1 MKISSQQIIDAL
13 GSDGEFAKANPQF
26 KPRDVQQQMAV
37 AVNDTIQSGGSLVV
51 EAGTGVG
58 KTFAYLLPAL
68 LSGKQLV
75 VSTGTKNLQDQLFK
89 RDLPTILKILEIH
102 PKTALL
108 KGRNNYLCLYRL
120 ENTLASGRLPDPKAV
135 KHLGVV
141 NRWRD
146 KTVTGDLGDLS
157 VLPENSSIIPLVT
170 STAENCLSQDC
181 PFIDECHLAAARE
194 KARKA
199 KILVV
204 NHHLLLA
211 DLVLKEDGFGELLP
225 DTDIFIIDEAH
236 HLSKTAYQ
244 FYGDSLT
251 SRQLNDLCKE
261 VELEYRTEVTDCRDL
276 LLESERLAKQVK
288 EFRMVLPDYD
298 IKEEWRSNNQ
308 IQDSV
313 DDLMLKINNLI
324 DIVKVNSTRTK
335 TLESCFER
343 LISFRNT
350 LNEFSNNRDAEQ
362 MASQATNHNRIN
374 WYETNRGSFR
384 LHTTPL
390 DVAEL
395 FQASRQRYA
404 ESSWIMTSA
413 TLAVNNNFD
422 HYISELGWQGV
433 EQKQLPS
440 SFDYQKQ
447 AYLYIPRYLPSPSDK
462 QHTQL
467 VVESCLPLLQ
477 ATRGRAFLLFTSHRA
492 LRIAA
497 EKLKEYDA
505 FNCLVQGEASKDEL
519 LQQFKSTAN
528 SVLIATGSF
537 WEGVDVSGSALSLV
551 VIDKLPF
558 AAPDDPILSAKIAR
572 CRQQKGNPFY
582 DLQIPEAVLS
592 LKQGVGR
599 LIRSVSDKGVVCICD
614 PRIVGKDY
622 GGLFVNSLPDMKR
635 TRDQKVAIEFL
646 EEYLSTVDDSN
657 TVLHDESKNY
667 QSISEQATPAK

>member
-1 MKISSQQIIDAL
+1 LNITNQQIIDCL
-13 GSDGEFAKANPQF
+13 GEDGDFAQANPKF

-37 AVNDTIQSGGSLVV
+37 AVNEAIQSQSNLVI

-68 LSGKQLV
+68 LSEKQLV

-89 RDLPTILKILEIH
+89 RDLPTILKILKLN
-102 PKTALL
+102 PKVALL

-120 ENTLASGRLPDPKAV
+120 ENTLASGRLPDHKAV

-146 KTVTGDLGDLS
+146 KTMTGDLGDLS

-181 PFIDECHLAAARE
+181 PFIDECHLSAARE

-199 KILVV
+199 KVLVV

-225 DTDIFIIDEAH
+225 DTDVFIIDEAH

-244 FYGDSLT
+244 FYGNSLT
-251 SRQLNDLCKE
+251 SRQLNELCKE
-261 VELEYRTEVTDCRDL
+261 VELEYRTQVTDSRDL
-276 LLESERLAKQVK
+276 LLDSERLAKQVK

-298 IKEEWRSNNQ
+298 IKEEWRSNGTKQ
-308 IQDSV
+308 QALEELS
-313 DDLMLKINNLI
+313 LKINQLI
-324 DIVKVNSTRTK
+324 EVVKVNSTRTK
-335 TLESCFER
+335 ALESCFER
-343 LISFRNT
+343 LLGFKQVIEDFGAD
-350 LNEFSNNRDAEQ
+350 NNLQQR
-362 MASQATNHNRIN
+362 RIN
-374 WYETNRGSFR
+374 WFETNRGGFR
-384 LHTTPL
+384 LNTTPL

-395 FQASRQRYA
+395 FQTSRQRYA
-404 ESSWIMTSA
+404 KSSWVMTSA
-413 TLAVNNNFD
+413 TLAVNDSFE
-422 HYISELGWQGV
+422 HYVNELGWQDV
-433 EQKQLPS
+433 TKKNLPS

-447 AYLYIPRYLPSPSDK
+447 AYLYVPRNLPSPSHR
-462 QHTQL
+462 QHTNS
-467 VVESCLPLLQ
+467 VVEESLPLLQ
-477 ATRGRAFLLFTSHRA
+477 ATGGRAFLLFTSHRA
-492 LRIAA
+492 LKIAA
-497 EKLKEYDA
+497 EKLKEYEV
-505 FNCLVQGEASKDEL
+505 FNCLVQGEASKEEL
-519 LQQFKSTAN
+519 LQRFVDEPN

-537 WEGVDVSGSALSLV
+537 WEGVDVSGDDLVLV

-558 AAPDDPILSAKIAR
+558 APPDDPILNAKITR

-582 DLQIPEAVLS
+582 ELQIPDAVLS

-614 PRIVGKDY
+614 PRLVGKDY

-635 TRDQKVAIEFL
+635 TRDQQKVIEFL
-646 EEYLSTVDDSN
+646 STNTDGLDS
-657 TVLHDESKNY
+657 L
-667 QSISEQATPAK
+667 PAQ

>member
-1 MKISSQQIIDAL
+1 MNITNQQIIDCL
-13 GSDGEFAKANPQF
+13 GEDGDFAQANPKF

-37 AVNDTIQSGGSLVV
+37 AVNEAIQSQSNLVI

-68 LSGKQLV
+68 LSEKQLV

-89 RDLPTILKILEIH
+89 RDLPTILKILKLN
-102 PKTALL
+102 PKVALL

-146 KTVTGDLGDLS
+146 KTMTGDLGDLS

-181 PFIDECHLAAARE
+181 PFIDECHLSAARE

-199 KILVV
+199 KVLVV

-225 DTDIFIIDEAH
+225 DTDVFIIDEAH

-244 FYGDSLT
+244 FYGNSLT
-251 SRQLNDLCKE
+251 SRQLNELCKE
-261 VELEYRTEVTDCRDL
+261 VELEYRTQVTDSRDL
-276 LLESERLAKQVK
+276 LLDSERLAKQVK

-298 IKEEWRSNNQ
+298 IKEEWRSNGTKQ
-308 IQDSV
+308 QALEELS
-313 DDLMLKINNLI
+313 LKINQLI
-324 DIVKVNSTRTK
+324 EVVKVNSTRTK
-335 TLESCFER
+335 ALESCFER
-343 LISFRNT
+343 LLGFKQVIEDFGAD
-350 LNEFSNNRDAEQ
+350 NNLQQR
-362 MASQATNHNRIN
+362 RIN
-374 WYETNRGSFR
+374 WFETNRGGFR
-384 LHTTPL
+384 LNTTPL

-395 FQASRQRYA
+395 FQTSRQRYA
-404 ESSWIMTSA
+404 KSSWVMTSA
-413 TLAVNNNFD
+413 TLAVNDSFE
-422 HYISELGWQGV
+422 HYVNELGWQDV
-433 EQKQLPS
+433 TQKNLPS

-447 AYLYIPRYLPSPSDK
+447 AYLYVPRNLPSPSHR
-462 QHTQL
+462 QHTNS
-467 VVESCLPLLQ
+467 VVEESLPLLQ
-477 ATRGRAFLLFTSHRA
+477 ATGGRAFLLFTSHRA
-492 LRIAA
+492 LKIAA
-497 EKLKEYDA
+497 EKLKEYEI
-505 FNCLVQGEASKDEL
+505 FNCLVQGEASKEEL
-519 LQQFKSTAN
+519 LQRFVDEPN

-537 WEGVDVSGSALSLV
+537 WEGVDVSGDDLVLV

-558 AAPDDPILSAKIAR
+558 APPDDPILNAKITR

-582 DLQIPEAVLS
+582 ELQIPDAVLS

-614 PRIVGKDY
+614 PRLVGKDY

-635 TRDQKVAIEFL
+635 TRDQQKVIEFL
-646 EEYLSTVDDSN
+646 STNTDGLDS
-657 TVLHDESKNY
+657 L
-667 QSISEQATPAK
+667 PAQ

>member
-1 MKISSQQIIDAL
+1 LNITNQQIIDCL
-13 GSDGEFAKANPQF
+13 GEDGDFAQANPKF

-37 AVNDTIQSGGSLVV
+37 AVNEAIQSQSNLVI

-68 LSGKQLV
+68 LSEKQLV

-89 RDLPTILKILEIH
+89 RDLPTILKILKLN
-102 PKTALL
+102 PKVALL

-146 KTVTGDLGDLS
+146 KTMTGDLGDLS

-181 PFIDECHLAAARE
+181 PFIDECHLSAARE

-199 KILVV
+199 KVLVV

-225 DTDIFIIDEAH
+225 DTDVFIIDEAH

-244 FYGDSLT
+244 FYGNSLT
-251 SRQLNDLCKE
+251 SRQLNELCKE
-261 VELEYRTEVTDCRDL
+261 VELEYRTQVTDSRDL
-276 LLESERLAKQVK
+276 LLDSERLAKQVK

-298 IKEEWRSNNQ
+298 IKEEWRSNGTKQ
-308 IQDSV
+308 QALEELS
-313 DDLMLKINNLI
+313 LKINQLI
-324 DIVKVNSTRTK
+324 EVVKVNSTRTK
-335 TLESCFER
+335 ALESCFER
-343 LISFRNT
+343 LLGFKQVIEDFGAD
-350 LNEFSNNRDAEQ
+350 NNLQQR
-362 MASQATNHNRIN
+362 RIN
-374 WYETNRGSFR
+374 WFETNRGGFR
-384 LHTTPL
+384 LNTTPL

-404 ESSWIMTSA
+404 KSSWVMTSA
-413 TLAVNNNFD
+413 TLTVNDSFE
-422 HYISELGWQGV
+422 HYVNELGWQDV
-433 EQKQLPS
+433 TKKNLPS

-447 AYLYIPRYLPSPSDK
+447 AYLYVPRNLPSPSHR
-462 QHTQL
+462 QHTNS
-467 VVESCLPLLQ
+467 VVEESLPLLQ
-477 ATRGRAFLLFTSHRA
+477 ATGGRAFLLFTSHRA
-492 LRIAA
+492 LKIAA
-497 EKLKEYDA
+497 EKLKEYEV
-505 FNCLVQGEASKDEL
+505 FNCLVQGEASKEEL
-519 LQQFKSTAN
+519 LQRFVDEPN

-537 WEGVDVSGSALSLV
+537 WEGVDVSGDDLVLV

-558 AAPDDPILSAKIAR
+558 APPDDPILNAKITR

-582 DLQIPEAVLS
+582 ELQIPDAVLS

-614 PRIVGKDY
+614 PRLVGKDY

-635 TRDQKVAIEFL
+635 TRDQQKVIEFL
-646 EEYLSTVDDSN
+646 STNTDGLDS
-657 TVLHDESKNY
+657 L
-667 QSISEQATPAK
+667 PAQ

>member
-1 MKISSQQIIDAL
+1 MNISSQQIVDAL
-13 GSDGEFAKANPQF
+13 GRDGEFAKANPQF
-26 KPRDVQQQMAV
+26 KPREVQQQMAV
-37 AVNDTIQSGGSLVV
+37 AVNDAIQNSTNLVV

-89 RDLPTILKILEIH
+89 RDLPAILNILDLH
-102 PKTALL
+102 PKVALL

-135 KHLGVV
+135 KQLGIV

-146 KTVTGDLGDLS
+146 KTVTGDLGDLA
-157 VLPENSSIIPLVT
+157 VLPENSSVIPLVT

-199 KILVV
+199 KVLVV

-225 DTDIFIIDEAH
+225 DTDVFIIDEAH

-251 SRQLNDLCKE
+251 SRQLNELCKE
-261 VELEYRTEVTDCRDL
+261 VELEYRTQVTDCRDL
-276 LLESERLAKQVK
+276 LLDSERLAKEVK

-298 IKEEWRSNNQ
+298 IKEEWRTTRN
-308 IQDSV
+308 IQSAV
-313 DDLMLKINNLI
+313 DKLMIKINTLTG
-324 DIVKVNSTRTK
+324 IVKVNSTRTK

-343 LISFRNT
+343 LIGFRNT
-350 LNEFSNNRDAEQ
+350 LTEFS
-362 MASQATNHNRIN
+362 SQAVNEGDKKNRIN

-404 ESSWIMTSA
+404 KSSWIMTSA

-433 EQKQLPS
+433 EQKNLPS
-440 SFDYQKQ
+440 SFDYQRQ
-447 AYLYIPRYLPSPSDK
+447 AYLYVPRYLPSPSHT
-462 QHTQL
+462 QHTNK
-467 VVESCLPLLQ
+467 VVEACLPLLE
-477 ATRGRAFLLFTSHRA
+477 ATAGRAFLLFTSHRA
-492 LRIAA
+492 LNKAA
-497 EKLKEYDA
+497 EKLKEYGV

-519 LQQFKSTAN
+519 LQRFKTEDN

-537 WEGVDVSGSALSLV
+537 WEGVDVSGTSLSLV

-558 AAPDDPILSAKIAR
+558 AAPDDPILSAKIER
-572 CRQQKGNPFY
+572 CRQQKSNPFY
-582 DLQIPEAVLS
+582 ELQIPEAVLS

-614 PRIVGKDY
+614 PRMVGKDY
-622 GGLFVNSLPDMKR
+622 GGIFVNSLPDMKR
-635 TRDQKVAIEFL
+635 TRDQSVVIDFL
-646 EEYLSTVDDSN
+646 EEYLNSDAPSP
-657 TVLHDESKNY
+657 S
-667 QSISEQATPAK
+667 P

>member
-1 MKISSQQIIDAL
+1 MNITNQQIIDCL
-13 GSDGEFAKANPQF
+13 GEDGDFAQANPKF

-37 AVNDTIQSGGSLVV
+37 AVNEAIQSQSNLVI

-68 LSGKQLV
+68 LSEKQLV

-89 RDLPTILKILEIH
+89 RDLPTILKILKLN
-102 PKTALL
+102 PKVALL

-146 KTVTGDLGDLS
+146 KTMTGDLGDLS

-181 PFIDECHLAAARE
+181 PFIDECHLSAARE

-199 KILVV
+199 KVLVV

-225 DTDIFIIDEAH
+225 DTDVFIIDEAH

-244 FYGDSLT
+244 FYGNSLT
-251 SRQLNDLCKE
+251 SRQLNELCKE
-261 VELEYRTEVTDCRDL
+261 VELEYRTQVTDSRDL
-276 LLESERLAKQVK
+276 LLDSERLAKQVK

-298 IKEEWRSNNQ
+298 IKEEWRSNGTKQ
-308 IQDSV
+308 QALEELS
-313 DDLMLKINNLI
+313 LKINQLI
-324 DIVKVNSTRTK
+324 EVVKVNSTRTK
-335 TLESCFER
+335 ALESCFER
-343 LISFRNT
+343 LLGFKQVIEDFGAD
-350 LNEFSNNRDAEQ
+350 NNLQQR
-362 MASQATNHNRIN
+362 RIN
-374 WYETNRGSFR
+374 WFETNRGGFR
-384 LHTTPL
+384 LNTTPL

-404 ESSWIMTSA
+404 KSSWVMTSA
-413 TLAVNNNFD
+413 TLTVNDSFE
-422 HYISELGWQGV
+422 HYVNELGWQDV
-433 EQKQLPS
+433 TKKNLPS

-447 AYLYIPRYLPSPSDK
+447 AYLYVPRNLPSPSHR
-462 QHTQL
+462 QHTNS
-467 VVESCLPLLQ
+467 VVEESLPLLQ
-477 ATRGRAFLLFTSHRA
+477 ATGGRAFLLFTSHRA
-492 LRIAA
+492 LKIAA
-497 EKLKEYDA
+497 EKLKEYEV
-505 FNCLVQGEASKDEL
+505 FNCLVQGEASKEEL
-519 LQQFKSTAN
+519 LQRFVDEPN

-537 WEGVDVSGSALSLV
+537 WEGVDVSGDDLVLV

-558 AAPDDPILSAKIAR
+558 APPDDPILNAKITR

-582 DLQIPEAVLS
+582 ELQIPDAVLS

-614 PRIVGKDY
+614 PRLVGKDY

-635 TRDQKVAIEFL
+635 TRDQQKVIEFL
-646 EEYLSTVDDSN
+646 STNTDGLDS
-657 TVLHDESKNY
+657 L
-667 QSISEQATPAK
+667 PAQ